1 MFNSI
6 WIKDE
11 NIWVHFL
18 IKIQYHHICF
28 RIFDE
33 SDSNV
38 DEDNDDEVDEDDDDQ
53 VAEDNDDEVDDTN
66 TGNQRC
72 PSRERQLSKKE
83 ILKTQQFTHNL
94 DESDWL
100 AAVPLV

>member
-11 NIWVHFL
+11 NIWVHSL

-28 RIFDE
+28 RIFDG

-38 DEDNDDEVDEDDDDQ
+38 DEDNDDQ
-53 VAEDNDDEVDDTN
+53 VGEDNDDEVDDTN

-72 PSRERQLSKKE
+72 PSWQRQLSKKE

-94 DESDWL
+94 DVD
-100 AAVPLV
+100 V